1 MKNIMIILGTFLFG
15 TASCASNS
23 AMEIFK
29 SFDEYQITKV
39 EESRVCWATLSAT
52 SSNGVPSFFATYKRK
67 DGDRWQVTGYSGKE
81 AKNADDI
88 LTIKFDGEPFIIR
101 EMQRSNNIFPLPF
114 TEDIDLT
121 GFDNRVEISS
131 KLSFDL
137 IRLKDEIIVDLKGLE
152 IGTSIKISS
161 VKLPESVTP
170 TIVDRDFVIATVAAP
185 TVLKEPEKPA
195 EGETAEVTEGAEG
208 AEGAAAAGTEG
219 ATPAAGAGKDG
230 DPAKKDDK
238 AKGKEQATEKKQ
250 PEKK

>member
-88 LTIKFDGEPFIIR
+88 LTAKAPPHQGLETSDWR
-101 EMQRSNNIFPLPF
+101 ERTQRSHH
-114 TEDIDLT
+114 
-121 GFDNRVEISS
+121 
-131 KLSFDL
+131 
-137 IRLKDEIIVDLKGLE
+137 
-152 IGTSIKISS
+152 
-161 VKLPESVTP
+161 
-170 TIVDRDFVIATVAAP
+170 
-185 TVLKEPEKPA
+185 
-195 EGETAEVTEGAEG
+195 
-208 AEGAAAAGTEG
+208 
-219 ATPAAGAGKDG
+219 
-230 DPAKKDDK
+230 
-238 AKGKEQATEKKQ
+238 QQ
-250 PEKK
+250 